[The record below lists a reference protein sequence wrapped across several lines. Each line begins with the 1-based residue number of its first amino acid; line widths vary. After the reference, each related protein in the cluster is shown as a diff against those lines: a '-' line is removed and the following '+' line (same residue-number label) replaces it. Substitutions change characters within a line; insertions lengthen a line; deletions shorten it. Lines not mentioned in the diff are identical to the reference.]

1 MSMEK
6 QSDAQIQSFLAEHEH
21 WTLEAGKLHREFN
34 FRNFI
39 AAFGFMTEVALV
51 AEKMNHHP
59 EWSNVY
65 KTVTVNLVTHDADGI
80 TELDFKLAATMDT
93 VAAGRG

>member
-6 QSDAQIQSFLAEHEH
+6 QSAAQIQSFLTGHEQ
-21 WTLEAGKLHREFN
+21 WTLEAGKLHREFG
-34 FRNFI
+34 FSNFI
-39 AAFGFMTEVALV
+39 EAFGFMTEVALL

-65 KTVTVNLVTHDADGI
+65 KTVTVNLVTHDVDGL
-80 TELDFKLAATMDT
+80 TELDFKLAAKMDV
-93 VAAGRG
+93 VAARRG